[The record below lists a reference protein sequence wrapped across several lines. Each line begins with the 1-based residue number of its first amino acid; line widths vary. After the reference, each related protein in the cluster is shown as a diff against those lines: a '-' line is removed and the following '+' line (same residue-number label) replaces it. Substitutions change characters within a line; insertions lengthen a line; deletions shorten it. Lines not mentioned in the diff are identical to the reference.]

1 MGTMVA
7 SVAILLLVSIGK
19 GVEKDITQ
27 QVSELGANVLVVV
40 PGRVDV
46 QSMGFNPNLGG
57 QSWFKEEHAA
67 LLEEVPGVQKV
78 ATLSFAG
85 GGISWGK
92 KEAYP
97 LMIANTEEWFDIH
110 EVEVASGRLFTKE
123 DKDRP
128 VVVLGAIAR
137 TELFGETDPLG
148 KEVKINGHQHEV
160 IGVLEDPEE
169 ESSLFSMQSF
179 QNVAYIPFEAQKALS
194 PDLQIDRFMVQS
206 SPSADPK
213 ALVAGLEGALARA
226 LDRQQYS
233 VLTQEDLLG
242 LIFSLMSIL
251 STLVIGLTS
260 IALFVGGVGIM
271 TVMIMA
277 VNQRRKEIGILK
289 AIGATRRDIFL
300 QVLYESVVIGLS
312 GVMAGLIISTG
323 VNWCL
328 ANWTKIK
335 PLMTMDTIALAFAMG
350 LGVGAIAGLIPAM
363 QAARQD
369 PVVSLRNE

>member
-1 MGTMVA
+1 MVA

-57 QSWFKEEHAA
+57 QSWFKKEHAA
-67 LLEEVPGVQKV
+67 LLEKVPGVEKV

-85 GGISWGK
+85 GGIRWGE

-97 LMIANTEEWFDIH
+97 LMIANTTEWFEVH
-110 EVEVASGRLFTKE
+110 EVKVADGRLFTKE

-128 VVVLGAIAR
+128 VVVLGSVAR
-137 TELFGETDPLG
+137 KELFGETDPLG
-148 KEVKINGHQHEV
+148 KEVGINGHKHVV

-194 PDLQIDRFMVQS
+194 PDMQIDRFMVQS

-213 ALVAGLEGALARA
+213 SLVAGLEGALGQV
-226 LDRQQYS
+226 LDRQQFS

-260 IALFVGGVGIM
+260 IALFVGAVGIM

-277 VNQRRKEIGILK
+277 VNQRKKEIGILK
-289 AIGATRRDIFL
+289 AIGATRKDIFL

-312 GVMAGLIISTG
+312 GVLAGLALSTI

-335 PLMTMDTIALAFAMG
+335 PMMTLDTVALAFAVG